1 MIAVRN
7 IHYSAGQVKLLE
19 DVSFNVQPGEL
30 LAVIGANGAG
40 KSTLLKLLCK
50 EIPVSAGEIHIRQQP
65 INSYKLDHL
74 AKFRSVLAQS
84 NTISISFKV
93 HELVMMGRYPHF
105 DNHPTEKDIQI
116 VKAVMEE
123 TGITEFANRAYNT
136 LPGGEEQRGELCRVI
151 AQSNTISISFK
162 VHELV
167 MMGRYPH
174 FDNHPTEKDI
184 QIVKAV
190 MEETGITEFANR
202 AYNTLSGGEQQRVQ
216 LARVIAQ
223 IYDQPKGLLFL
234 DEPTN
239 GLDLLY
245 QQQILS
251 LARNLADRGYCVI
264 SILHDINFASR
275 FADKVLILKKG

>member
-1 MIAVRN
+1 MIEVSN
-7 IHYSAGQVKLLE
+7 IHYSVGGKKLVDGISF
-19 DVSFNVQPGEL
+19 DVQGGEL

-50 EIPVSAGEIHIRQQP
+50 ELQAEAGEIYIRKQP
-65 INSYKLDHL
+65 IATYKLDQL
-74 AKFRSVLAQS
+74 ARFRSVLAQS
-84 NTISISFKV
+84 NTLSISFKV

-105 DNHPTEKDIQI
+105 DNTPTDTDTEI

-123 TGITEFANRAYNT
+123 TGITEFANR
-136 LPGGEEQRGELCRVI
+136 
-151 AQSNTISISFK
+151 
-162 VHELV
+162 
-167 MMGRYPH
+167 
-174 FDNHPTEKDI
+174 D
-184 QIVKAV
+184 
-190 MEETGITEFANR
+190 
-202 AYNTLSGGEQQRVQ
+202 YNTLSGGEQQRVQ

-223 IYDQPKGLLFL
+223 VYDQPQGILFL

-251 LARNLADRGYCVI
+251 LARGMADRGYCVV

-275 FADKVLILKKG
+275 FADKVLILKKGRRIAFGSPKQVITCEHIHQAFNIQVRLFDDEEFKCPLVIPSVILSKQL

>member
-1 MIAVRN
+1 MIEVRN
-7 IHYSAGQVKLLE
+7 IHYAVGAAKLVE
-19 DVSFNVQPGEL
+19 NISFDVQPGEM

-50 EIPVSAGEIHIRQQP
+50 EISPTKGDIYIRKRP
-65 INSYKLDHL
+65 IETYKLDAL
-74 AKFRSVLAQS
+74 AKFRAVLAQI
-84 NTISISFKV
+84 NTLSISFKV

-105 DNHPTEKDIQI
+105 VHKPTEDDLRI
-116 VKAVMEE
+116 VKTAMEE
-123 TGITEFANRAYNT
+123 TGITEFANR
-136 LPGGEEQRGELCRVI
+136 
-151 AQSNTISISFK
+151 
-162 VHELV
+162 
-167 MMGRYPH
+167 
-174 FDNHPTEKDI
+174 D
-184 QIVKAV
+184 
-190 MEETGITEFANR
+190 
-202 AYNTLSGGEQQRVQ
+202 YNTLSGGEQQRVQ

-251 LARNLADRGYCVI
+251 LARGLANRGYCVI

-275 FADKVLILKKG
+275 YADKVMILKKGKRVAFGKPQEVITCENIHEAFNIQVRLFHDDEFKCPLVIPSMTLSEQTISK